1 LTGSHE
7 LEHLAGGSQG
17 GARGHGF
24 GYIDRQGKVGTAD
37 LASLEGVEL
46 VTGGGDGIGGR
57 EVGGQLACQAADDR
71 IQAGV
76 LDLGG
81 RSGPAALD
89 DEGAG
94 RVQGTDAQADQ
105 DCSETCLV
113 TQGSVDER
121 RPARYVGHELRLD
134 AHAGEGDG
142 SRFGAA
148 LADAVPVPVNRH
160 TGCCLGDQA
169 EAQAETEVLGAG
181 GRVERLG
188 AEFTLNAV

>member
-1 LTGSHE
+1 M
-7 LEHLAGGSQG
+7 
-17 GARGHGF
+17 
-24 GYIDRQGKVGTAD
+24 
-37 LASLEGVEL
+37 
-46 VTGGGDGIGGR
+46 
-57 EVGGQLACQAADDR
+57 
-71 IQAGV
+71 

-121 RPARYVGHELRLD
+121 RPARYVGHEFRLD

-160 TGCCLGDQA
+160 TGCCLGIRLRRRPSRKSSA
-169 EAQAETEVLGAG
+169 PAAG
-181 GRVERLG
+181 SNGWVPSLR
-188 AEFTLNAV
+188 